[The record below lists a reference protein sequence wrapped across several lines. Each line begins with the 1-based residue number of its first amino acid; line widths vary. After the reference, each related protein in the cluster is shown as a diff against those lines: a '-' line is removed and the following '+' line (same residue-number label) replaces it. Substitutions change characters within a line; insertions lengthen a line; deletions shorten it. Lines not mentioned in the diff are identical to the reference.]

1 MTAKSSMEALTARE
15 ALTLLVTDSGLGG
28 LAVVADLERRA
39 RASGRYRELDLVF
52 ASALGE
58 TGQGYNKMKRRE
70 RKLAV
75 FDDALAGM
83 LAAFPADALLVAC
96 NTLSVLIPESRVLA
110 STPMPVVGIVE
121 AGVEPAAEAA
131 TLDSEAVVLLFATET
146 TIEAGTHRRA
156 LVERGIP
163 AARVVPLPCPGLA
176 SSIELEG
183 RSPGVVAAIRR
194 FAGEG
199 LAIAGQPASVVAV
212 LGCSH
217 YGYAADDFAAGL
229 ASSGAPRAVV
239 VDPNRRL
246 ADRFFPPDGR
256 PPFPAPRVTVR
267 VVSRALPLP
276 GEIASTAALLDPVSP
291 ATAAALRS
299 YELRRELFPF
309 AGLDG

>member
-1 MTAKSSMEALTARE
+1 MTAKSPTETLSARE

-39 RASGRYRELDLVF
+39 HASGRYRALDLVF

-58 TGQGYNKMKRRE
+58 TGQGYNKMQRRE

-121 AGVEPAAEAA
+121 AGIEAAAEAA
-131 TLDSEAVVLLFATET
+131 TLDPEAVVLLFATET
-146 TIEAGTHRRA
+146 TIAAGSHRRA

-163 AARVVPLPCPGLA
+163 AARIVPLPCPGLA
-176 SSIELEG
+176 SAIELEG
-183 RSPGVVAAIRR
+183 RSPGVVAAIGR
-194 FAGEG
+194 FTAAG
-199 LAIAGQPASVVAV
+199 LAAAGAPGSAIAV

-217 YGYAADDFAAGL
+217 YGFAADDFAAGL
-229 ASSGAPRAVV
+229 VAAGASRTLV

-246 ADRFFPPDGR
+246 ADRFFPSDDR
-256 PPFPAPRVTVR
+256 TPFPAPRIAVR

-276 GEIASTAALLDPVSP
+276 GEIASTADLLEPVSP

-309 AGLDG
+309 AGIDG